1 MVNIEGIIPVTL
13 PQIIPICIAALPLNM
28 FKPSSGFLLT
38 VPRRCFFCG
47 FFVSYV
53 SWLSLLCGLVCS
65 LQHLWSHAGKG
76 MVSWLPCVLCFHIVM
91 SLSHIY

>member
-47 FFVSYV
+47 FLLVMFHACLCYAV
-53 SWLSLLCGLVCS
+53 LSAPCSIYGHMLEKGWSLGSLVCC
-65 LQHLWSHAGKG
+65 
-76 MVSWLPCVLCFHIVM
+76 VSI
-91 SLSHIY
+91 